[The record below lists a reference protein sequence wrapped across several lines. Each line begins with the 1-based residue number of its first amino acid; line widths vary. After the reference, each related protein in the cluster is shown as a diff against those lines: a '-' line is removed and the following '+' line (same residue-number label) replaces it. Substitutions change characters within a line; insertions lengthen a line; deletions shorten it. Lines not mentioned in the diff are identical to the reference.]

1 MRDELAV
8 FLGGRVAEELFCD
21 DITTGAS
28 NDLERATKMARSMVT
43 NYGMSSELGV
53 QVFGQPNHE
62 VFLGRDYGNTQDY
75 SDDTARRI
83 DDEVAR
89 IMKEAHDRA
98 EAILS
103 AHRDQMDLMASVLL
117 ERETVDGD
125 ACQALLNNRWDEYLE
140 QEKKDEEAKKLKEES
155 EQTGASNNQ
164 NASGDYPAPTG
175 QPSIPASSPGNQPMM
190 PAQEQHN
197 QANHYPPSATNPSRP
212 RRPIP
217 LDLVNVHPE
226 HAENQN
232 SGSEE
237 GTAQE
242 NPSDTDQNNSPRS

>member
-28 NDLERATKMARSMVT
+28 NDLERATKMARAMVT
-43 NYGMSSELGV
+43 NYGMSSDLGV

-98 EAILS
+98 VEILS
-103 AHRDQMDLMASVLL
+103 SKRDQMDLMASVLL
-117 ERETVDGD
+117 ERETVDGE
-125 ACQALLNNRWDEYLE
+125 ACQALLNNQWAEYLKQE
-140 QEKKDEEAKKLKEES
+140 QAKEAES
-155 EQTGASNNQ
+155 GNEVAAANE
-164 NASGDYPAPTG
+164 
-175 QPSIPASSPGNQPMM
+175 PASL
-190 PAQEQHN
+190 E
-197 QANHYPPSATNPSRP
+197 
-212 RRPIP
+212 
-217 LDLVNVHPE
+217 
-226 HAENQN
+226 AE
-232 SGSEE
+232 SE
-237 GTAQE
+237 GTANQPAHAAGE
-242 NPSDTDQNNSPRS
+242 ASTSAEPNVSHGDSGPESGSQQ